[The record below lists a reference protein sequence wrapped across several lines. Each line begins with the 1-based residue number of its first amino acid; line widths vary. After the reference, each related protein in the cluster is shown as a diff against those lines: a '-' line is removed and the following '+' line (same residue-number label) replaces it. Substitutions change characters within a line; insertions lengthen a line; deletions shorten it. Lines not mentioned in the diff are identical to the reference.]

1 MLLEV
6 RFIFL
11 LEVSVESSLS
21 CLSQKDEVPMGGNAA
36 NIVLLLESPPPSAS
50 CLCSSSSSS
59 SLSSLLLPLLFDNI
73 EYSRLLQ

>member
-6 RFIFL
+6 RFIL

-59 SLSSLLLPLLFDNI
+59 LSSLLLPLLFDNI